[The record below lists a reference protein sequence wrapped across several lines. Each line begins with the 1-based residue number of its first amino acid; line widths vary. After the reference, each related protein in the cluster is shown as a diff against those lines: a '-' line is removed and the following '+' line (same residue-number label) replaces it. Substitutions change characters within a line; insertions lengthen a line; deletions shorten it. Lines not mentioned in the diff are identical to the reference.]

1 MGFMSGINKKNVIIL
16 LYQYSVVARGY
27 EKALAAEGF
36 NVTTVTDKFDQVD
49 DYLEDNALIIVCL
62 PNEITI
68 ESVRVNSLMRIMDV
82 SRDHH
87 RNMIFIGEKQFHP
100 EAIKLLPR
108 IMEYSWMDRPIEG
121 PDLIKEVTTAV
132 ASAGTETSMKKKL
145 LIVDDDPMFAKM
157 VREWL
162 KDTYQ
167 VDIVTAG
174 MQAITFLL
182 KNKVDL
188 ILLDYEM
195 PVVDGPQ
202 VLQMLRQELATKDIP
217 VMFLT
222 GVGTKEAVSKV
233 MALKP
238 DGYVLKSTTK
248 DNLLN
253 SIKTIF
259 IKLAAK

>member
-1 MGFMSGINKKNVIIL
+1 MAEINKKNVVIL

-27 EKALAAEGF
+27 EKTLTAEGY
-36 NVTTVTDKFDQVD
+36 NVTTITDKFDQVE
-49 DYLEDNALIIVCL
+49 DYLGDNALFIVCL
-62 PNEITI
+62 PTDVTSEAI
-68 ESVRVNSLMRIMDV
+68 RVDSLMRIMDYT
-82 SRDHH
+82 RDHN
-87 RNMIFIGEKQFHP
+87 RNMIFIGEKQSHSDI
-100 EAIKLLPR
+100 IKLLPR
-108 IMEYSWMDRPIEG
+108 AMEYTWMDRPIEG
-121 PDLIKEVTTAV
+121 PDLVKEVGVAV
-132 ASAGTETSMKKKL
+132 ANSGTSAGLKKRI

-162 KDTYQ
+162 KDIYQ

-182 KNKVDL
+182 KNKADL

-202 VLQMLRQELATKDIP
+202 VLQMLRSELATKDIP

-222 GVGTKEAVSKV
+222 GVGTKEAVARV

-248 DNLLN
+248 DNLIN
-253 SIKTIF
+253 SIKNLF
-259 IKLAAK
+259 VKLASK